1 MICIPLYYIHKNGIV
16 HCDLRPE
23 NILQKFIGDKEIFL
37 IAGFGSSK
45 KAKTQFITRVKKSMT
60 PFHPSIEEL
69 KEEDACT
76 SFDIQSLGNIFY
88 TLIGKREP

>member
-45 KAKTQFITRVKKSMT
+45 KGKT
-60 PFHPSIEEL
+60 
-69 KEEDACT
+69 
-76 SFDIQSLGNIFY
+76 
-88 TLIGKREP
+88 